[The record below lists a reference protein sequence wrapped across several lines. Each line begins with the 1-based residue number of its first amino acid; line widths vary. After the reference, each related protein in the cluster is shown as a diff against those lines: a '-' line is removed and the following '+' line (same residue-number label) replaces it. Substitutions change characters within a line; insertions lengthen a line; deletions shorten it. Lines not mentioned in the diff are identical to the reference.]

1 MNFPC
6 FRFSGCC
13 IVVWLTGTRY
23 AKILTPAWKNNVE
36 FSWWVG
42 RHFFLKQDLGLAP
55 DKFDIDSEVTWLIVV
70 QGIKW
75 GMLVACAVVGKVI
88 GFCFPGNNEAM
99 KWVNLQVR
107 REIHK
112 YKHDT
117 STLRFFILIISR
129 ILLSRLLNELFLL
142 KLDYPWRFIAKFYW
156 QSFRVVEP

>member
-1 MNFPC
+1 M
-6 FRFSGCC
+6 
-13 IVVWLTGTRY
+13 
-23 AKILTPAWKNNVE
+23 
-36 FSWWVG
+36 
-42 RHFFLKQDLGLAP
+42 
-55 DKFDIDSEVTWLIVV
+55 
-70 QGIKW
+70 
-75 GMLVACAVVGKVI
+75 ACAVVGKVI

-142 KLDYPWRFIAKFYW
+142 KLDYP
-156 QSFRVVEP
+156 